1 MANGH
6 ANGHSNGYHPASD
19 SPLSPGSAT
28 SGASSAAEVTPLL
41 FAGAATLPNAGHGD
55 DALDVPTAAWG
66 AAALSTF
73 CSELN
78 ALLPAAERRA
88 LEAVLSDGLAV
99 LVKSRGKLGSR
110 RPVDSGGVR
119 TGMRGGGDTEA
130 CKCLLS
136 LLVTDVYAVCTAGST
151 TSTATGHCYDLCRC
165 C

>member
-6 ANGHSNGYHPASD
+6 ANGHTNGYHPAVD

-28 SGASSAAEVTPLL
+28 SGASSSAAGEVTPLL
-41 FAGAATLPNAGHGD
+41 FAGAASLPNAGHGD
-55 DALDVPTAAWG
+55 NTLDVPTAAWG

-73 CSELN
+73 CAELN

-110 RPVDSGGVR
+110 RPADSGGVR

-130 CKCLLS
+130 CKYSAVIAVVVVHHWS
-136 LLVTDVYAVCTAGST
+136 LL
-151 TSTATGHCYDLCRC
+151 RC
-165 C
+165 V